1 MTSHLGLM
9 ILFAALTAAV
19 FAVIGKDAPRAQIR
33 LWLRMFAGFI
43 GVAFLL
49 GWLMYFIPL

>member
-9 ILFAALTAAV
+9 ILFAGLTSAV
-19 FAVIGKDAPRAQIR
+19 FAAIARETPRDQLRAG
-33 LWLRMFAGFI
+33 LRMFAAFI
-43 GVAFLL
+43 GAAILL

>member
-9 ILFAALTAAV
+9 VVFAALTSAI
-19 FAVIGKDAPRAQIR
+19 FAVIAKETAREQLHTGAR
-33 LWLRMFAGFI
+33 LFA
-43 GVAFLL
+43 AFVGGAFVL

>member
-9 ILFAALTAAV
+9 VVFAALTSAV
-19 FAVIGKDAPRAQIR
+19 FAVIAKEAPRDQLRAG
-33 LWLRMFAGFI
+33 LRMLAGFV
-43 GVAFLL
+43 GVAFVL

>member
-9 ILFAALTAAV
+9 MLFAALTSAV
-19 FAVIGKDAPRAQIR
+19 FAAIGKDAPRDQLR
-33 LWLRMFAGFI
+33 LGVRMFAAFI
-43 GVAFLL
+43 GVAFVL

>member
-9 ILFAALTAAV
+9 VVFAAMTSAIFAVIAKETGRDQLRAGLRLFAA
-19 FAVIGKDAPRAQIR
+19 
-33 LWLRMFAGFI
+33 FI
-43 GVAFLL
+43 GGAFVL

>member
-1 MTSHLGLM
+1 M

-19 FAVIGKDAPRAQIR
+19 FAAIGKDTPRDQLR
-33 LWLRMFAGFI
+33 LWLRMVAGFVA
-43 GVAFLL
+43 VAFVL

>member
-9 ILFAALTAAV
+9 ILFAALTSAV
-19 FAVIGKDAPRAQIR
+19 FAAIGKDTPREQLR
-33 LWLRMFAGFI
+33 LGLRMFAGFI
-43 GVAFLL
+43 GVAFVL

>member
-9 ILFAALTAAV
+9 ILFAAMTAAV
-19 FAVIGKDAPRAQIR
+19 FAVIGKDAPRDQIR

-43 GVAFLL
+43 GVAFVL

>member
-9 ILFAALTAAV
+9 MLFAALTSAV
-19 FAVIGKDAPRAQIR
+19 FATIGKDAPRDQLR
-33 LWLRMFAGFI
+33 LGLRMFAGFL
-43 GVAFLL
+43 GVAFVL